1 MNWHSITAEKT
12 AQTLK
17 SDINSGLSSAEAAKR
32 LEKNGSNTLK
42 SRYKPSFIVRF
53 FAQFKDFCVIILFIA
68 CIVSFA
74 TGFIEGNG
82 DFVEPVVI
90 LVIVV
95 LNAVIG
101 VIQEQKAEKAIEAL
115 QKMSAPSASV
125 IRNSKNERVPASSLV
140 EGDVICLESGD
151 MVPADARL
159 ITANSLRVQESA
171 LTGESVPCAK
181 EAEIILDENCAQ
193 ADRRNMIYSSTT
205 VMAGNCKAIV
215 TETGMN
221 TKVGKIANLLAAE
234 ESPQTPLQQRLAN
247 VGKALGIGA
256 VIICAAVF
264 LLGIIRRS
272 GILPSFMLS
281 VSLAVAAIPEGLPAV
296 VTVVLSMGVQRMA
309 KSNAIIRFL
318 PAVETLGAATV
329 ICSDKTGTLTQ
340 NKMTVTRIC
349 SHSGEISADSET
361 AQKIL
366 LYATLCS
373 NAKEIKKGKITEIAG
388 DPTETAVIAAA
399 KSVGIKP
406 DPASYIRR
414 YETPFSGERKRMSV
428 VCTVEGK
435 NLLIIKGAPDVVL
448 PRCVKYLSAN
458 NEMPLTANRKTMIAS
473 QNESMAKKALRV
485 IAVAYRPA
493 DSAHDNRE
501 EDFVFAGLIGMT
513 DPPRPEAAKA
523 VSICKKAGIT
533 PVMIT
538 GDHVATARAIAESIG
553 IADKSTTA
561 MSGVELDKLGDE
573 ELKEAVATCRVFA
586 RVTPEHK
593 VRIVKAFRARGETV
607 AMTGDGVNDAPAL
620 KAADIGCAMGKSGT
634 DVAKNAADMI
644 LTDDNFATIV
654 KAVEQGRGIYDNI
667 KKAVHFLLGTNIG
680 EILAVFIASILGFS
694 APLLPIQLLWV
705 NLVTDS
711 LPAIA
716 LGTEKTEKN
725 VMLRKPLPPSH
736 GFFADGLWLDI
747 SLEGAFVGALTL
759 LAHAIGNF
767 IFGEVGGT
775 MAFCTLSFCEI
786 SHAINTRSSEPL
798 FKCGIFSNKMMNIAV
813 AVCVALQASVV
824 FIPPLSALFG
834 TVPLTVTQWLVVGAL
849 SSMPLAMGEIGKL
862 LSKKSEY

>member
-1 MNWHSITAEKT
+1 MDWHSITAEK
-12 AQTLK
+12 AAEILK
-17 SDINSGLSSAEAAKR
+17 TDINKGLTTNESKKR
-32 LEKNGSNTLK
+32 LESDGQNILK
-42 SRYKPSFIVRF
+42 ARDKPSVIKSF

-74 TGFIEGNG
+74 TGFLEGNG

-90 LVIVV
+90 LIIVI

-115 QKMSAPSASV
+115 QKMSAPTASV
-125 IRNSKNERVPASSLV
+125 IRNGKPERIPAALLV
-140 EGDVICLESGD
+140 KGDVICLESGD

-159 ITANSLRVQESA
+159 ISSNGLRVQESA
-171 LTGESVPCAK
+171 LTGESVPCTKDSSA
-181 EAEIILDENCAQ
+181 ILDKSCAQ
-193 ADRRNMIYSSTT
+193 ADRKNMIYSSTT
-205 VMAGNCKAIV
+205 VMAGNCRAVV

-221 TKVGKIANLLAAE
+221 TNVGKIANLLAYEDA
-234 ESPQTPLQQRLAN
+234 PQTPLQQRLAK

-256 VIICAAVF
+256 VAICAAVF
-264 LLGIIRRS
+264 VLGLIRRS

-309 KSNAIIRFL
+309 KNNAIIRFL

-340 NKMTVTRIC
+340 NKMTVTKIC
-349 SHSGEISADSET
+349 SHSGEIKSDST
-361 AQKIL
+361 QAQKIL
-366 LYATLCS
+366 LYASLCS
-373 NAKEIKKGKITEIAG
+373 NAREIKNGKVSEFLG
-388 DPTETAVIAAA
+388 DPTETAILAAA
-399 KSVGIKP
+399 KTSGIIFGSDK
-406 DPASYIRR
+406 YIRR
-414 YETPFSGERKRMSV
+414 FETPFSGERKRMSV
-428 VCTVEGK
+428 VCSVDGK
-435 NLLIIKGAPDVVL
+435 DLLLIKGAPDVIL
-448 PRCVKYLSAN
+448 PRCVKFLSASS
-458 NEMPLTANRKTMIAS
+458 ELPLTANRKSIILS
-473 QNESMAKKALRV
+473 QNENMAKKALRV
-485 IAVAYRPA
+485 IAVAYRNA
-493 DSAHDNRE
+493 ESKNDSRE

-523 VSICKKAGIT
+523 VAVCKKAGIT

-538 GDHVATARAIAESIG
+538 GDHIATACAIAESLG
-553 IADKSTTA
+553 IADKTTTA
-561 MSGVELDKLGDE
+561 MTGAQLDKLTDN
-573 ELKEAVATCRVFA
+573 ELQKEIADCRVFA

-644 LTDDNFATIV
+644 LTDDNFSTIV

-680 EILAVFIASILGFS
+680 EILAVFIASVLGFS

-716 LGTEKTEKN
+716 LGTEKNEKN
-725 VMLRKPLPPSH
+725 IMSRKPVSPSQ

-767 IFGEVGGT
+767 FFGGVGGT

-786 SHAINTRSSEPL
+786 SHAVNTRSSESI
-798 FKCGIFSNKMMNIAV
+798 FKCGIFSNKTMNIAV
-813 AVCVALQASVV
+813 AVCGVLQAAVV
-824 FIPPLSALFG
+824 CIPQLAALFG
-834 TVPLTVTQWLVVGAL
+834 TVPLNAVQWLTVLAI
-849 SSMPLAMGEIGKL
+849 SSMPLVLGEIGKL
-862 LSKKSEY
+862 FGKR